1 MRCHD
6 YAIFS
11 GPTSKNI
18 PLEAL
23 SPHANF
29 ESSRSNSN
37 KSTKFDPKF
46 DLSDIVHSL
55 AISNKPTEQMGGVIN
70 VSYPKFRALSIDS
83 SFEHIKTIHLMMQWY
98 LYRSSVFTQKWLVKS
113 EMALLLKMFCWGQS
127 ICLPTF
133 MLVAQSERFQLILT
147 LATGLVIALVSKK
160 IVNYN
165 IGKNM
170 KVHLGKFHLG
180 ALHGPKGCSLLSSM
194 VPIFLLTLL

>member
-1 MRCHD
+1 MLNCIATVTD

-70 VSYPKFRALSIDS
+70 VFYPKFRALSIDS
-83 SFEHIKTIHLMMQWY
+83 GFGHIKTIHLMIQWY
-98 LYRSSVFTQKWLVKS
+98 LYRSSVFTQKWLPWQPGVKS
-113 EMALLLKMFCWGQS
+113 AMALFLKTIAIVHS
-127 ICLPTF
+127 ICVPMF
-133 MLVAQSERFQLILT
+133 MLVSQNARNSSFLT
-147 LATGLVIALVSKK
+147 
-160 IVNYN
+160 
-165 IGKNM
+165 
-170 KVHLGKFHLG
+170 
-180 ALHGPKGCSLLSSM
+180 
-194 VPIFLLTLL
+194 